1 MRSAAVELTQIAFSK
16 LEINMQSNLY
26 HNRAAQWLAYAAVF
40 ALLALM
46 PVIYDNPFVLN
57 QFARYTV
64 LATLAV
70 SVSLVWGFGGILSLG
85 QGIAFGMA
93 AYGMAMT
100 MQMQFQDPLTNPV
113 PSFMLSNRIETLPI
127 LWAPFA
133 NTTLGLCLAVAAP
146 TAFFAAFGAMMFQAR
161 IAGVFIAIMTLAML
175 AAWNAMVTDMQAF
188 TAGFNGISPPLPLEI
203 FGTMIDPYSSTAYW
217 ICAGFLAALTMMAKL
232 LMQSRFGTVVQAI
245 RGDPERA
252 RFLGYNVAFYQTV
265 LFSISGFIAALAGMC
280 WVLVVQY
287 VSPTAMALS
296 LSLSAVVWAAVGGRL
311 SLIGAVIGA
320 FLVNSAQSY
329 LGDALQSV
337 WLIFLGTI
345 FVVIVLFVPN
355 GIIGLVES
363 VLGRITNLKVSGHI
377 PTYPSA
383 KDRLK

>member
-1 MRSAAVELTQIAFSK
+1 
-16 LEINMQSNLY
+16 MQSNLY
-26 HNRAAQWLAYAAVF
+26 HNRTAQWLAYVAIF
-40 ALLALM
+40 ALLALL
-46 PVIYDNPFVLN
+46 PVVAENPFVLN

-85 QGIAFGMA
+85 QGIAFGLA

-100 MQMQFQDPLTNPV
+100 MQMQSQDPLTNPV
-113 PSFMLSNRIETLPI
+113 PSFMLSGGLETLPM
-127 LWAPFA
+127 LWAPFT
-133 NTTLGLCLAVAAP
+133 NTTLGLFLAVAVP

-161 IAGVFIAIMTLAML
+161 IAGVFVAIMSLAML
-175 AAWNAMVTDMQAF
+175 AAWYAMATDMQPF
-188 TAGFNGISPPLPLEI
+188 TAGFNGISPPMPLQI
-203 FGTMIDPYSSTAYW
+203 FGTMIDPYSPTAYW
-217 ICAGFLAALTMMAKL
+217 ICVGFLAALTMMAKL

-245 RGDPERA
+245 RDDPERA
-252 RFLGYNVAFYQTV
+252 RFLGYNVALYQTV

-287 VSPTAMALS
+287 VSPTALELS

-329 LGDALQSV
+329 LGDALQDV
-337 WLIFLGTI
+337 WTIFLGTM
-345 FVVIVLFVPN
+345 FVVIVLLLPT

-363 VLGRITNLKVSGHI
+363 VLGRLTDQKVPDHI
-377 PTYPSA
+377 PTDQSA
-383 KDRLK
+383 KDRL